1 MKKNTTLAAALFA
14 AAVFTSSP
22 VVAQDVASV
31 KAVVEQY
38 QSLVAQNQAQ
48 NMTELEAET
57 QALAVIKTELQQ
69 ILEAAPDDATR
80 ETLLQAAFEAA
91 ALLDDAA
98 VSAVAAAA
106 AAAGMSA
113 DTITAIAA
121 ATPGVNVDAVALATA
136 AGPGAEGA
144 GTGAGTGVAGAP
156 GAPGFGG
163 GSGGGGG
170 TASVN

>member
-1 MKKNTTLAAALFA
+1 MKKANTLAAALFA
-14 AAVFTSSP
+14 AAVFSSAP
-22 VVAQDVASV
+22 ALAQDTASV

-38 QSLVAQNQAQ
+38 QTLVAQNQAQ

-57 QALAVIKTELQQ
+57 QALAVIKAELQQ
-69 ILEAAPDDATR
+69 ILQAAPDDATR
-80 ETLLQAAFEAA
+80 EILLQAAFEAA

-106 AAAGMSA
+106 GAAGMSA

-156 GAPGFGG
+156 GATGFGG

-170 TASVN
+170 TASIN